1 MPDVNVALLGETLTL
16 IAGAVGLTA
25 PVALAFIDVFA
36 VLVAVTVTL
45 VEEETAGAV
54 NKPAEEIEPDDA
66 VQVTPV
72 FVVP

>member
-1 MPDVNVALLGETLTL
+1 MVRTANSAADAGTLGEENATEILRVL
-16 IAGAVGLTA
+16 NV
-25 PVALAFIDVFA
+25 FDDVFA